1 MELRLRQE
9 NGQDLDRP
17 ARRLAKVGA
26 AAGNGDLNKACLCWF
41 PSDEWSRLG

>member
-1 MELRLRQE
+1 MQLRLRQK

-26 AAGNGDLNKACLCWF
+26 AGNGDLNKACLCWF
-41 PSDEWSRLG
+41 ASDE